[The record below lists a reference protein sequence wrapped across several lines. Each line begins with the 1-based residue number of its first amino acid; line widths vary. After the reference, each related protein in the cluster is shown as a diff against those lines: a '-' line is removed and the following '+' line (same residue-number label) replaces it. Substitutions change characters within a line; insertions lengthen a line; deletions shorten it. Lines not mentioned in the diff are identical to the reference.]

1 MAIKAGIGY
10 VAAVEVQCP
19 DCFEFVS
26 GENGS
31 HLLGPDSGREAG
43 QVVEC
48 DGCGARVR
56 LPAVLAKATNGRRAS
71 R

>member
-1 MAIKAGIGY
+1 VIKTGIGY

-19 DCFEFVS
+19 DCFEFIA

-31 HLLGPDSGREAG
+31 HLLGPDSGRTAG

-48 DGCGARVR
+48 DGCGAQVR
-56 LPAVLAKATNGRRAS
+56 MPTVLAKVASGVRAH

>member
-1 MAIKAGIGY
+1 MKIGIAY

-19 DCFEFVS
+19 DCFEFIA

-31 HLLGPDSGREAG
+31 HLLGPDSGLEAG

-48 DGCGARVR
+48 YGCGAKVR
-56 LPAVLAKATNGRRAS
+56 LPSVLAKVTSARRTH